1 MVKAQPRK
9 ALTPG
14 ARRKRRRIN
23 LAGLAF
29 ISPWLFGLI
38 FFTSIPMLYSLYL
51 SFCDYDVLSAPVFVG
66 VKNFATMLSD
76 STFWTSLGVTF
87 KYVFILVP
95 LRLAAALGVAM
106 ILAKKHRGIGI
117 YRTVYYIP
125 SLLGGSVA
133 ISIIW
138 SYMFGTNGAVNGIIS
153 SLIGK
158 TYAFNWVG
166 EPSTALYSL
175 ILLGCWHFGSAMLIF
190 ISGLK
195 QIPVS
200 YYEAAE
206 IDGATPW
213 QRFTHIT
220 IPQLSPVIFFN
231 LVQGIINAFK
241 NFTEALVIT
250 DGGPLNKTM
259 LFSLYIYKNGFKY
272 FKMGYAASMSWV
284 LLLIIAFF
292 SVFVFSSSESWVHY
306 ES

>member
-1 MVKAQPRK
+1 MVKAPSVKRM
-9 ALTPG
+9 TP
-14 ARRKRRRIN
+14 AARKRRRQTNI
-23 LAGLAF
+23 AGYAF

-38 FFTSIPMLYSLYL
+38 FFTSVPMLYSLYL
-51 SFCDYDVLSAPVFVG
+51 SFCDYDILSAPVFVG
-66 VKNFATMLSD
+66 VKNFAEMISD
-76 STFWTSLGVTF
+76 KIFWTSLGVTF

-95 LRLAAALGVAM
+95 FRLAAALGVAM

-138 SYMFGTNGAVNGIIS
+138 SYMFGTNGAMNGIITA
-153 SLIGK
+153 LTGK
-158 TYAFNWVG
+158 PFTFNWVG
-166 EPSTALYSL
+166 EPGSALYSL

-195 QIPVS
+195 QIPQS

-206 IDGATPW
+206 IDGASSW
-213 QRFTHIT
+213 QRFLRIT
-220 IPQLSPVIFFN
+220 IPSLSPVIFFN

-250 DGGPLNKTM
+250 NGGPMNRTM
-259 LFSLYIYKNGFKY
+259 LFSLYIYRNGFKY
-272 FKMGYAASMSWV
+272 FRMGYAAAMSWV

-292 SVFVFSSSESWVHY
+292 SIFVFTSSESWVHY